1 MLFQVTLHAKMTMPD
16 LQRNP
21 WNLYLINNVEDIVVN
36 RAWRVAL
43 NDAYSPFKCRIK
55 GECKK
60 SSKINIE
67 KQKLIINNLHL
78 RENHTFLPNDLNIL

>member
-1 MLFQVTLHAKMTMPD
+1 MNLKGLYVSFQVTLYAKMTMPD
-16 LQRNP
+16 LQGNP

-55 GECKK
+55 GE
-60 SSKINIE
+60 

-78 RENHTFLPNDLNIL
+78 RENHIFLPNDLNIL